1 MTNFTRESLLKRPF
15 NDFRNYPYGF
25 SRSGDFSIRESDA
38 LTQYGVLISAL
49 LSGEYAP
56 QNQEDD
62 ALLASARGEQA
73 PTTLVEKAWAKRA
86 DNKWEPDSLAQQ
98 LADQQN
104 AKQTVAAKVRSSFA
118 RFLISHAL
126 HQCSAACWAWHWRPH
141 QTPSRRLRW
150 GWAAGW
156 SSSSS

>member
-73 PTTLVEKAWAKRA
+73 PTTLVEKAWAKYQARIHRPKVASMYGKGKFA
-86 DNKWEPDSLAQQ
+86 DESFGSGSAEDSE
-98 LADQQN
+98 DD
-104 AKQTVAAKVRSSFA
+104 
-118 RFLISHAL
+118 LIVED
-126 HQCSAACWAWHWRPH
+126 
-141 QTPSRRLRW
+141 
-150 GWAAGW
+150 
-156 SSSSS
+156 